1 MAQTVLTN
9 KMHFKYPVDTV
20 LMLTISTLA
29 QKFTKSGH
37 NALMVAAYYLGSTCV
52 IFFSVSFDEMQELL
66 QRQESYV
73 YREMEHNRFFSLFPP
88 ACLDFSCSPSRIF
101 SYRLWLI
108 P

>member
-1 MAQTVLTN
+1 
-9 KMHFKYPVDTV
+9 MHFKHPVDTV

-66 QRQESYV
+66 QRQESCLQ
-73 YREMEHNRFFSLFPP
+73 RNGTQQIFFP
-88 ACLDFSCSPSRIF
+88 FSSCMF
-101 SYRLWLI
+101 GFLLLTV
-108 P
+108 